1 MLSPLDVILNMAQTN
16 PNIANNPQAQAM
28 LNVVRS
34 GDSKK
39 GEEIARNLCNTMG
52 VSPEEATKQ
61 AANFFNIPH

>member
-1 MLSPLDVILNMAQTN
+1 MPSPLDVILNMAQSN

-52 VSPEEATKQ
+52 ITPEEATKQ
-61 AANFFNIPH
+61 AANFFNIPQ

>member
-1 MLSPLDVILNMAQTN
+1 MLSPLKSN

-28 LNVVRS
+28 LNVVKS
-34 GDSKK
+34 

-52 VSPEEATKQ
+52 ITPEEATKQ